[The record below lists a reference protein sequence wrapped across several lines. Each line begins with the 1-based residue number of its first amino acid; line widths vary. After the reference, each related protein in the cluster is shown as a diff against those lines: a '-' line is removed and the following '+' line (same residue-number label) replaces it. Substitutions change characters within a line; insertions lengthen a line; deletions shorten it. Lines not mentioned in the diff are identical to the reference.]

1 MAIDDLGKTLLI
13 SASGMR
19 AQSVRM
25 RVIAENL
32 ANADT
37 VGLKPGDDP
46 YRRKVVSFADE
57 LDRATGTEVVKVKSV
72 GKDQS
77 EFGLRFEPGHPAADP
92 AGYVR
97 TPNVNMLVEV
107 NDMRQAQRTYE
118 ANLNVVDSARSMMM
132 RTIDLLRS

>member
-1 MAIDDLGKTLLI
+1 MDDLNRTLLI

-37 VGLKPGDDP
+37 VGLKPGDEP
-46 YRRKVVSFADE
+46 YRRKVVTFANE
-57 LDRATGTEVVKVKSV
+57 LDRATGAETVDVKEI
-72 GKDQS
+72 GKDPTA
-77 EFGLRFEPGHPAADP
+77 FGRRYDPGHPAAD
-92 AGYVR
+92 AGGYVQ

-107 NDMRQAQRTYE
+107 SDMRQAQRTYE
-118 ANLNVVDSARSMMM
+118 ANLNVIDSARTMLM